1 MSPVA
6 EPRLRAGVVGAG
18 HMGQYHILA
27 LMELWDV
34 DLVGIVD
41 VDFARAQHLA
51 TTYGTRAF
59 RDYRELAGL
68 VDVATVAVPTLV
80 MNGGKT
86 DARLSQAARA
96 VAAAVPG
103 AQHRELP
110 GQDHNVSPAVLAPA
124 LLEFCR

>member
-1 MSPVA
+1 M
-6 EPRLRAGVVGAG
+6 
-18 HMGQYHILA
+18 
-27 LMELWDV
+27 
-34 DLVGIVD
+34 
-41 VDFARAQHLA
+41 
-51 TTYGTRAF
+51 
-59 RDYRELAGL
+59 
-68 VDVATVAVPTLV
+68 AVPTLV